1 MLVLKRIGKRVL
13 FPRSEWKNARTCHKT
28 WLFCV
33 ETESDIILGLNIMRP
48 KVLLN
53 VLFLHLCSERT
64 TRELYDW
71 EGLFHYLFS
80 PFGHN
85 IYFRPHESIHW
96 TFLSDLAFKCMKILW
111 NQSIMCEIL
120 LYSLLLSS
128 SKKWKKCGFFPA
140 FFTKIWWPLV
150 TSNWWPHWWPQV
162 GGHQRSPEKK
172 TCDDALPTHPQS
184 GKVQKCPKS
193 SVSTR
198 KLFLTMGNMFLGSEM
213 MFDMIR
219 NYFRVESD
227 DFGFFRWGGENR
239 RRADGY
245 PPPWGGGGYP
255 SAKRRQSSS
264 QISKPKIVQNRSDST
279 RK

>member
-28 WLFCV
+28 WLSYV
-33 ETESDIILGLNIMRP
+33 EIESDIILGLNIMRP
-48 KVLLN
+48 KLLLN

-128 SKKWKKCGFFPA
+128 SEKWKKCGFFPA
-140 FFTKIWWPLV
+140 FFAKIWWPLV
-150 TSNWWPHWWPQV
+150 TSNWWPHWWPQG

-172 TCDDALPTHPQS
+172 TMP
-184 GKVQKCPKS
+184 
-193 SVSTR
+193 
-198 KLFLTMGNMFLGSEM
+198 
-213 MFDMIR
+213 
-219 NYFRVESD
+219 
-227 DFGFFRWGGENR
+227 GGVAR
-239 RRADGY
+239 G
-245 PPPWGGGGYP
+245 
-255 SAKRRQSSS
+255 
-264 QISKPKIVQNRSDST
+264 
-279 RK
+279 